1 VRDVVEAIRL
11 EPVQGRVS
19 FDNVTFAYDGVRQI
33 LRGVTFDVAPGELIG
48 LVGPSGG
55 GKSTVVNLIARF
67 YDPTGGVVRIDGADL
82 RHVDTGHYREQIGM
96 VLQDPYLFHGT
107 VLENVRYAMPQATT
121 GAVIAAAKAANAH
134 DFICK
139 LAQGYD
145 TVVGE
150 RGHTLSGGERQRI
163 SIARAVLH
171 DPRIL
176 ILDEATSSVDT
187 ETERQIQEA
196 LDRLIAGRTVFAIAH
211 RLSTLRRASRLFVIE
226 KGRLAESGTHQ
237 ELLAVDGGIY
247 KRLYELQLQLV

>member
-1 VRDVVEAIRL
+1 VPVR
-11 EPVQGRVS
+11 GRVT
-19 FDNVTFAYDGVRQI
+19 FDNVTFAYDGIRQI
-33 LRGVTFDVAPGELIG
+33 LRGVSFDVQPGELIG

-55 GKSTVVNLIARF
+55 GKSTVVSLIARF
-67 YDPTGGVVRIDGADL
+67 YDVSGGSVRIDGVDVRAL
-82 RHVDTGHYREQIGM
+82 DTGHYREQLGM

-107 VLENVRYAMPQATT
+107 VMDNIRYADPNASFD
-121 GAVIAAAKAANAH
+121 AVIAAAKAANAH

-139 LAQGYD
+139 LGQAYD
-145 TVVGE
+145 TLVGE

-163 SIARAVLH
+163 SIARAILH

-196 LDRLIAGRTVFAIAH
+196 IERLVQGRTVFAIAH

-226 KGRLAESGTHQ
+226 HGRLAEAGTHA
-237 ELLAVDGGIY
+237 ELLAIEDGIY
-247 KRLYELQLQLV
+247 RRLYELQLQLQ